1 MEHFRYLY
9 VLLRSIAVSKRPSWH
24 AGEAPHVLTLRP
36 TGDWGCCLAGSLSR
50 RKVKPEQ
57 FSLQWQ
63 GNFLFVFLKCRA
75 CIFQKHISSW
85 IHLRIFLFWCQ
96 NSEFLGWEE
105 RKKGVCVWGGGFLM
119 EILTVWT
126 APAVCGIVLPVTYMA
141 SCQHD
146 IQYTHGCW
154 KFKLR
159 GLLVWGKR
167 KYAREG
173 KRVPVLN
180 CCWAWGT
187 ALRSSQRTAKE
198 IKWIF

>member
-105 RKKGVCVWGGGFLM
+105 RKKGVCVCGGGISNRNPDGLNCSCC
-119 EILTVWT
+119 LR
-126 APAVCGIVLPVTYMA
+126 YSA
-141 SCQHD
+141 SCNLYGQLPARHP
-146 IQYTHGCW
+146 IHTW
-154 KFKLR
+154 
-159 GLLVWGKR
+159 LLKVQAK
-167 KYAREG
+167 
-173 KRVPVLN
+173 
-180 CCWAWGT
+180 GT
-187 ALRSSQRTAKE
+187 AGLGQEKVCQGRKTSSSAELLLSLRDSVK
-198 IKWIF
+198 K